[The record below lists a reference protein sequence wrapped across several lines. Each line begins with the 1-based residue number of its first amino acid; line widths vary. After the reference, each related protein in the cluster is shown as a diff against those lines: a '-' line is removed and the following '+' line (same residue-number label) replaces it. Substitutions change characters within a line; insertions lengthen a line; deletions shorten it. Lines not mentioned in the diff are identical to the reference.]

1 MDLFSQMT
9 KDEIKRKA
17 PLADRMRPRNLD
29 EFYGQNKA
37 VGPGSVLRALIINDR
52 VPSMILY
59 GPPGSGKTTL
69 ASIIANLTQ
78 AKFITLSAVTSGVAD
93 IRSAIQNSKEEMTL
107 NQRRTILFID
117 EVHRFNKA
125 QQDALLPHVEDGTI
139 ILIGATTENPMFSVN
154 KALLSRCRIVELVS
168 LSNEDIKKI
177 LHNALLDPER
187 GLGEFKVE
195 LEDGFLEQLIIL
207 TSGDARQALNTL
219 ELAVLAAPRENERV
233 QLTKNI
239 LEDIIQKPL
248 LNYTQGGDEHYDVIS
263 AFIKSVRGSDPDAA
277 IYYLA
282 RMLYAGEDPLF
293 IARRLIILASEDI
306 GLADPFALTMAV
318 SAAEAVNRIGLPE
331 GRIPLSEATIY
342 LSLAPK
348 SNSAY
353 LAIDKALNYVEKNP
367 NPNVPRHLRDGSRG
381 GREALGFGVGYL
393 YPHDYPGH
401 VVKQSYLPTEVKE
414 NFFKPTE
421 LDQLPSKC
429 NELEKTR

>member
-37 VGPGSVLRALIINDR
+37 VGPGSVLRALILNDR

-93 IRSAIQNSKEEMTL
+93 IRSAIQNSKEELTL

-139 ILIGATTENPMFSVN
+139 SLIGATTENPMFSVN

-177 LHNALLDPER
+177 LQNALLDPER
-187 GLGEFKVE
+187 GLGEFKVD

-219 ELAVLAAPRENERV
+219 ELAVLAAPREKERV
-233 QLTKNI
+233 QLTKQI

-318 SAAEAVNRIGLPE
+318 SAAEAINRIGLPE

-353 LAIDKALNYVEKNP
+353 LAIDKALSYVEKNP

-381 GREALGFGVGYL
+381 GKEALGFGVGYL

-401 VVKQSYLPTEVKE
+401 FIKQNYLPTEVKE
-414 NFFKPTE
+414 NFFKPGE
-421 LDQLPSKC
+421 LDQLPG
-429 NELEKTR
+429 NTQEKNR